1 MRLHAA
7 TAIRGLGHIQIYF
20 KENSPTAI
28 SSPRVLKS
36 PYTAR
41 SRMRLHAATVIRG
54 LGHVQI
60 YFKENSPTAISSP
73 GVLKSPYTARSACGY
88 MLPPLFAV

>member
-7 TAIRGLGHIQIYF
+7 TA
-20 KENSPTAI
+20 
-28 SSPRVLKS
+28 
-36 PYTAR
+36 
-41 SRMRLHAATVIRG
+41 IRG

-73 GVLKSPYTARSACGY
+73 GVLKSLLGKFANRDERSSFNS
-88 MLPPLFAV
+88 PLQGGAAAVG